1 MAAYLHPDSAS
12 AYLYPDS
19 GSADSGSAYS
29 HPGSACVSGV
39 AEEEEDLS
47 GTENDNR
54 YIFRDGGDAID
65 DGMAPLYNGVDSETL
80 AMYVPKKVKKVY
92 DLYSAVVDGSEGFD
106 CDANL
111 YNKLP
116 KYIKKGNNQPVDLV
130 EHADSLEKCS
140 LFAIGKHNSKKKTNL
155 KFESIIKANMV
166 DETGGM
172 LLDIDYYI
180 TLKAKN
186 MSFEP
191 PEVKTYKAKV
201 AFMPFMKKRQYHLY
215 RFLGPIDDAEG
226 EVTHLSPVSS
236 LFKNVNG
243 VSAGIERSFLKR
255 RHMHQLR
262 EGSYICG
269 G

>member
-1 MAAYLHPDSAS
+1 SITIKSWPHIRIPVLLVVLVWRRRRRRIYQARRMIIGTSSVMEETQLTT
-12 AYLYPDS
+12 
-19 GSADSGSAYS
+19 
-29 HPGSACVSGV
+29 ACMV
-39 AEEEEDLS
+39 
-47 GTENDNR
+47 
-54 YIFRDGGDAID
+54 
-65 DGMAPLYNGVDSETL
+65 PLYNGVDSETL

-111 YNKLP
+111 YKKLP
-116 KYIKKGNNQPVDLV
+116 KYIKKGNNQPVDVV

-140 LFAIGKHNSKKKTNL
+140 LLAIGKHNSEKKTNL

-186 MSFEP
+186 MSIEP

-215 RFLGPIDDAEG
+215 RFLGPIDDAEDTS
-226 EVTHLSPVSS
+226 V
-236 LFKNVNG
+236 
-243 VSAGIERSFLKR
+243 A
-255 RHMHQLR
+255 
-262 EGSYICG
+262 
-269 G
+269 